1 MYFVRRKGRVKGPL
15 TLEKL
20 RGLRDEDRLRM
31 RDEIAES
38 ADGPWKRL
46 TEVYV
51 ELLDEDETSGDADSG
66 VEEEFWEEQS
76 TSRQGSAKNKPSSA
90 SDAKKQR
97 QPAGLFGGQVK
108 PWQLVAGGVTAAGLA
123 AVALVAGLFLS
134 PVGNQP
140 TDPDEIAANT
150 NDASPARRPTP
161 KKRPA
166 QGVATPKPPR
176 HPARRRPLP
185 PVPTGPLPRH
195 QFQRRLQRPRTTS
208 SRPIRSRSDRSG
220 QRFRPTSTMW
230 PRSRR
235 H

>member
-1 MYFVRRKGRVKGPL
+1 
-15 TLEKL
+15 
-20 RGLRDEDRLRM
+20 M

-123 AVALVAGLFLS
+123 AVALVAGLFRRS
-134 PVGNQP
+134 A
-140 TDPDEIAANT
+140 I
-150 NDASPARRPTP
+150 SRPTP
-161 KKRPA
+161 MRLPPIQTTRALRDAPRPKNVPPRGW
-166 QGVATPKPPR
+166 QHPSRQRPTPPPR